1 VDAQDDLTTHPL
13 AERFFRLT
21 PESVLSAVEVGGLRA
36 TGRFLILNSYE
47 NRVYQ
52 LELEDGRMVVGKFY
66 RPGRWSEAAILAEHR
81 FLAELEAEEI
91 PVAAPLE
98 LEPGRTL
105 GEVEGIYYALFPRV
119 GGRAPEEPSD
129 EQLRILGHYL
139 ARIHNAGARRV
150 ESDRP
155 RIDPDTYGAE
165 NLAWLLAEGALPP
178 EVRDLYASTVEVL
191 LKRIRPLFLEV
202 PCHRI
207 HGDCHLNNLLWSQ
220 AGATFLDFDDFGTG
234 PAMQDLWLLA
244 AASDQEGHRQRDVL
258 CEAYAEMRD
267 FDPAWLRLVEP
278 LRALRFIRYSTWIA
292 RRIKDPAFQRTFG
305 HFGSL
310 RYWQQEAQDLR
321 EQIARIDNEAP

>member
-1 VDAQDDLTTHPL
+1 MEPTLETHPL
-13 AERFFRLT
+13 AERFFHLT
-21 PESVLSAVEVGGLRA
+21 PEQVLHAVEVRGQRA
-36 TGRFLILNSYE
+36 TGRFSILNSYE

-52 LELEDGRMVVGKFY
+52 LELEDERMVVGKFY
-66 RPGRWSEAAILAEHR
+66 RPGRWSREAILAEHR
-81 FLAELEAEEI
+81 FLRELQEEEV

-105 GEVEGIYYALFPRV
+105 GEVEGILYALFPRV

-139 ARIHNAGARRV
+139 ARIHNVGARRA
-150 ESDRP
+150 EPDRP
-155 RIDPDTYGAE
+155 RIDPDTYGAQ
-165 NLAWLLAEGALPP
+165 NLAWLQAEGVLPP
-178 EVRDLYASTVEVL
+178 EVRDMYVSTVEVL
-191 LKRIRPLFLEV
+191 LQRIRPLFLEV
-202 PCHRI
+202 PTHRI

-220 AGATFLDFDDFGTG
+220 AGATFLDFDDFATG
-234 PAMQDLWLLA
+234 PAVQDIWLLA
-244 AASDQEGHRQRDVL
+244 AASDQEGHRQRQLV

-267 FDPAWLRLVEP
+267 FDLAWLRLVEP
-278 LRALRFIRYSTWIA
+278 LRALRFIRYSAWIA
-292 RRIKDPAFQRTFG
+292 RRWKDPAFLRTFG